1 MKEACSARLVMS
13 RKFAEYIGIMRMLAS
28 VTCIF
33 LLFSVSVLAQEPNSS
48 RGQGYFLFATGGGN
62 VGTAPDIHIAVG
74 GEALVYRGLG
84 IGVEVG
90 PVSPLKTSPG
100 GFFEDVVGLGSANLS
115 YHFLPSTIDRKFEPF
130 VTAGYS
136 LFFRAGTFSGYNVGG
151 GTNVWLGKNT
161 ALRLEGRVHS
171 TPNYHFAG
179 FEVGVTFR

>member
-1 MKEACSARLVMS
+1 MKKACSARQVMP
-13 RKFAEYIGIMRMLAS
+13 REFAEYIGVMRIAS
-28 VTCIF
+28 VACVF
-33 LLFSVSVLAQEPNSS
+33 LIFSVSALAQEPNSS
-48 RGQGYFLFATGGGN
+48 RGQGYFLFSTGGGN
-62 VGTAPDIHIAVG
+62 VGAAPDIHMAAG
-74 GEALVYRGLG
+74 GEAFVYRGFG
-84 IGVEVG
+84 VGVEVG
-90 PVSPLKTSPG
+90 PVSPLKTSPD

-161 ALRLEGRVHS
+161 ALRLAGRVHS